1 MNSVV
6 SNIVRLRAGR
16 LIYRGYAASQR
27 TGRPGGGSEMKSCI
41 RTAMRYFVP
50 FPSDISCVAQR
61 GVIGRGV
68 MSIIPV
74 RTLWRM
80 TWQDRLTL
88 GEAIVWL
95 AIAGLIIA
103 VVPFRNFGFLAALP
117 VRKLPPA
124 DEARNLMRR
133 QIRWA
138 IVTAA
143 RRVPW
148 RALCIQQG
156 LAAQFM
162 LRRRGIP
169 SVLYYGAA
177 LREGDLKAHVWVRD
191 GNIDVIGGE
200 AASRYAL
207 LARFPA

>member
-1 MNSVV
+1 
-6 SNIVRLRAGR
+6 
-16 LIYRGYAASQR
+16 
-27 TGRPGGGSEMKSCI
+27 
-41 RTAMRYFVP
+41 
-50 FPSDISCVAQR
+50 
-61 GVIGRGV
+61 
-68 MSIIPV
+68 MSPV

-80 TWQDRLTL
+80 TWQDRLIL

-95 AIAGLIIA
+95 AITALIIA
-103 VVPFRNFGFLAALP
+103 VVPFRHFGVLAARPL
-117 VRKLPPA
+117 RKLPPA
-124 DEARNLMRR
+124 DEARSLMRR

-162 LRRRGIP
+162 LRRRGVP

-200 AASRYAL
+200 AASWYAL

>member
-1 MNSVV
+1 
-6 SNIVRLRAGR
+6 
-16 LIYRGYAASQR
+16 
-27 TGRPGGGSEMKSCI
+27 
-41 RTAMRYFVP
+41 
-50 FPSDISCVAQR
+50 
-61 GVIGRGV
+61 
-68 MSIIPV
+68 
-74 RTLWRM
+74 M

-88 GEAIVWL
+88 GEAIVCL

-103 VVPFRNFGFLAALP
+103 FVPFRNFGFLAALP

-124 DEARNLMRR
+124 DDEARNLMRR

-177 LREGDLKAHVWVRD
+177 LHEGDLKAHVWVRD

>member
-1 MNSVV
+1 MN
-6 SNIVRLRAGR
+6 
-16 LIYRGYAASQR
+16 
-27 TGRPGGGSEMKSCI
+27 
-41 RTAMRYFVP
+41 
-50 FPSDISCVAQR
+50 
-61 GVIGRGV
+61 
-68 MSIIPV
+68 PV

-80 TWQDRLTL
+80 TWQDRLIL
-88 GEAIVWL
+88 AEAIVWL
-95 AIAGLIIA
+95 AVAGLIIA
-103 VVPFRNFGFLAALP
+103 VVPFRKFGGVAARP
-117 VRKLPPA
+117 VRKPPPA
-124 DEARNLMRR
+124 PDARNRVR
-133 QIRWA
+133 KKVRWA

>member
-1 MNSVV
+1 
-6 SNIVRLRAGR
+6 
-16 LIYRGYAASQR
+16 
-27 TGRPGGGSEMKSCI
+27 
-41 RTAMRYFVP
+41 
-50 FPSDISCVAQR
+50 
-61 GVIGRGV
+61 
-68 MSIIPV
+68 MSITPV

-80 TWQDRLTL
+80 TWQDRLIL

-95 AIAGLIIA
+95 AIAGLIVA
-103 VVPFRNFGFLAALP
+103 VVPFRNFGFLAARP

-138 IVTAA
+138 IITAA

-177 LREGDLKAHVWVRD
+177 LHEGGLKAHVWVRD
-191 GNIDVIGGE
+191 GDIDVIGGE

>member
-1 MNSVV
+1 M
-6 SNIVRLRAGR
+6 L
-16 LIYRGYAASQR
+16 
-27 TGRPGGGSEMKSCI
+27 
-41 RTAMRYFVP
+41 
-50 FPSDISCVAQR
+50 
-61 GVIGRGV
+61 GRGH
-68 MSIIPV
+68 
-74 RTLWRM
+74 
-80 TWQDRLTL
+80 RL
-88 GEAIVWL
+88 ARRRRIDHRRRAVSQVW
-95 AIAGLIIA
+95 G
-103 VVPFRNFGFLAALP
+103 VAARP
-117 VRKLPPA
+117 VRKPPPA
-124 DEARNLMRR
+124 PEARNRVRR
-133 QIRWA
+133 QVRWA

-191 GNIDVIGGE
+191 GTIDVIGGE

>member
-1 MNSVV
+1 MSMN
-6 SNIVRLRAGR
+6 
-16 LIYRGYAASQR
+16 
-27 TGRPGGGSEMKSCI
+27 
-41 RTAMRYFVP
+41 
-50 FPSDISCVAQR
+50 
-61 GVIGRGV
+61 
-68 MSIIPV
+68 PV

-80 TWQDRLTL
+80 TWQDRLIL

-95 AIAGLIIA
+95 AVARLMIAL
-103 VVPFRNFGFLAALP
+103 VPFRQLGVLAARP
-117 VRKLPPA
+117 VRKRPPA
-124 DEARNLMRR
+124 HEARHRMRR

-138 IVTAA
+138 IITAA

-177 LREGDLKAHVWVRD
+177 LREGNLQAHVWVRD
-191 GNIDVIGGE
+191 GTIDVIGGE
-200 AASRYAL
+200 VASRYAL

>member
-1 MNSVV
+1 MN
-6 SNIVRLRAGR
+6 
-16 LIYRGYAASQR
+16 
-27 TGRPGGGSEMKSCI
+27 
-41 RTAMRYFVP
+41 
-50 FPSDISCVAQR
+50 
-61 GVIGRGV
+61 
-68 MSIIPV
+68 PV

-80 TWQDRLTL
+80 TRQDRLIL
-88 GEAIVWL
+88 GEAMVWL
-95 AIAGLIIA
+95 AIAGLIVAIM
-103 VVPFRNFGFLAALP
+103 PFRNFGFLAARP

-124 DEARNLMRR
+124 EVARNLIRR
-133 QIRWA
+133 RIRWA

>member
-1 MNSVV
+1 
-6 SNIVRLRAGR
+6 
-16 LIYRGYAASQR
+16 
-27 TGRPGGGSEMKSCI
+27 
-41 RTAMRYFVP
+41 
-50 FPSDISCVAQR
+50 
-61 GVIGRGV
+61 

-103 VVPFRNFGFLAALP
+103 VVPFRHFGCFAALP

>member
-1 MNSVV
+1 
-6 SNIVRLRAGR
+6 
-16 LIYRGYAASQR
+16 
-27 TGRPGGGSEMKSCI
+27 
-41 RTAMRYFVP
+41 
-50 FPSDISCVAQR
+50 
-61 GVIGRGV
+61 

-124 DEARNLMRR
+124 HEARNLMRR

-156 LAAQFM
+156 LAARFM

-177 LREGDLKAHVWVRD
+177 LREGISKPMSGFATATLMSSEERPLRGMRV
-191 GNIDVIGGE
+191 
-200 AASRYAL
+200 

>member
-1 MNSVV
+1 
-6 SNIVRLRAGR
+6 
-16 LIYRGYAASQR
+16 
-27 TGRPGGGSEMKSCI
+27 
-41 RTAMRYFVP
+41 
-50 FPSDISCVAQR
+50 
-61 GVIGRGV
+61 

-80 TWQDRLTL
+80 TWQDRLIL

-95 AIAGLIIA
+95 AVAGLMIA
-103 VVPFRNFGFLAALP
+103 IVPFRNFGFLAARP

-124 DEARNLMRR
+124 DEARNRVRR
-133 QIRWA
+133 QVRWA

-207 LARFPA
+207 LAGFPA

>member
-1 MNSVV
+1 
-6 SNIVRLRAGR
+6 
-16 LIYRGYAASQR
+16 
-27 TGRPGGGSEMKSCI
+27 
-41 RTAMRYFVP
+41 
-50 FPSDISCVAQR
+50 
-61 GVIGRGV
+61 

-88 GEAIVWL
+88 AEAIVWL

-124 DEARNLMRR
+124 HEARNLMRR

-156 LAAQFM
+156 LAANLCFGDEAYRPCCTTA
-162 LRRRGIP
+162 LRCARGISKP
-169 SVLYYGAA
+169 MSGFATATLMSSEERP
-177 LREGDLKAHVWVRD
+177 LRGMRC
-191 GNIDVIGGE
+191 
-200 AASRYAL
+200 L
-207 LARFPA
+207 LDFRLSAKLH